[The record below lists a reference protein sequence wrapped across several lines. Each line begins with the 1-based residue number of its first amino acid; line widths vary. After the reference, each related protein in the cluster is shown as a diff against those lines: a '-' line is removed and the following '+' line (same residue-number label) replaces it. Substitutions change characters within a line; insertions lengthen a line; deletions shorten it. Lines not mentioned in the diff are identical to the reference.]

1 MKIAFVFPGQG
12 SQYVGMG
19 RDFYGRYAEAQEVFA
34 QADAV
39 LGFSLSTLCFE
50 GPKEELQK
58 TVNTQPAVLTV
69 SIAALAVLRA
79 HGVGADVAAGH
90 SLGEYAALVA
100 AGALD
105 FAAAV
110 RLTRRRGQL
119 MQEAVPLGSGGMV
132 AVLGLDRERIG
143 EVVRAARAKGVVE
156 AANYNCPGQVV
167 LAGEMP
173 ALEEAVRL
181 AKEAGARK
189 SVILPVSGPFH
200 SSLMRRASELFALE
214 LEKVQVKRLA
224 FPVVANVSGDYI
236 STAAG
241 VRSALIRQIYSPVL
255 WEESV
260 RRLVADGV
268 GVFVEVGPG
277 KVLTTLIK
285 RIAPGVNCCNV
296 EDQASLEATL
306 AFLRKAGLL

>member
-1 MKIAFVFPGQG
+1 MRVAFVFPGQG

-19 RDFYGRYAEAQEVFA
+19 RDFCERYPEAQKVFAEA
-34 QADAV
+34 DAA
-39 LGFSLSTLCFE
+39 LGFPLSLLCFE

-58 TVNTQPAVLTV
+58 TVNTQPAVLTA
-69 SIAALAVLRA
+69 SIAALAVLRS
-79 HGVGADVAAGH
+79 HGVGTDVAAGH

-132 AVLGLDRERIG
+132 AILGLDRERIKD
-143 EVVRAARAKGVVE
+143 VVRAARGKGFIE
-156 AANYNCPGQVV
+156 AANFNAPGQVV
-167 LAGEMP
+167 LSGETT
-173 ALEEAVRL
+173 ALEEAVRV
-181 AKEAGARK
+181 AREAGAKK

-200 SSLMRRASELFALE
+200 SSLIRRASELFAVE
-214 LEKVQVKRLA
+214 LEKVQLRKPA
-224 FPVVANVSGDYI
+224 FPVVANVTGDYVT
-236 STAAG
+236 TASE
-241 VRSALIRQIYSPVL
+241 VRSALIRQIHSPVL
-255 WEESV
+255 WEESI
-260 RRLVADGV
+260 RRLVKDGV
-268 GVFVEVGPG
+268 ETFIEVGPG
-277 KVLTTLIK
+277 KVLCGLIK

-306 AFLRKAGLL
+306 SFLRKTGLL

>member
-58 TVNTQPAVLTV
+58 TVNTQPAVLTA

-79 HGVGADVAAGH
+79 HGVGTDVAAGH

-181 AKEAGARK
+181 AKEAGAKK

-214 LEKVQVKRLA
+214 LEKVQVKKLA

-236 STAAG
+236 STAAE

-255 WEESV
+255 WEESI

-277 KVLTTLIK
+277 KVLSTLIK

>member
-58 TVNTQPAVLTV
+58 TVNTQPAVLTA

-79 HGVGADVAAGH
+79 HGVGTDVAAGH

-167 LAGEMP
+167 LAGEMA

-181 AKEAGARK
+181 AKEAGAKK

-214 LEKVQVKRLA
+214 LEKVQVKKLA

-236 STAAG
+236 STTAE

-255 WEESV
+255 WEESI

-277 KVLTTLIK
+277 KVLSTLIK
-285 RIAPGVNCCNV
+285 RIVPGVNCCNV

>member
-1 MKIAFVFPGQG
+1 MKISFVFPGQG

-19 RDFYGRYAEAQEVFA
+19 RDFFGRYAEAQEVFA

-58 TVNTQPAVLTV
+58 TVNTQPAVLTA

-79 HGVGADVAAGH
+79 HGVGTDVAAGH

-181 AKEAGARK
+181 AKGAGAKK

-214 LEKVQVKRLA
+214 LEKVQVKKLA

-236 STAAG
+236 STAAE

-255 WEESV
+255 WEESI

-277 KVLTTLIK
+277 KVLSTLIK

>member
-58 TVNTQPAVLTV
+58 TVNTQPAVLTA

-79 HGVGADVAAGH
+79 HGVGTDVAAGH

-181 AKEAGARK
+181 AKEAGAKK

-214 LEKVQVKRLA
+214 LEKVQVKKLA

-236 STAAG
+236 STAAE

-255 WEESV
+255 WEESI

-277 KVLTTLIK
+277 KVLSTLIK

-306 AFLRKAGLL
+306 TFLRKAGLL